1 MDAKMALRSDDI
13 QDVIGH
19 PPSWLLRW
27 GVTIVFVFFFSL
39 LLMSWAIKYPDI
51 ITANVTVTTV
61 PAPVILVSRTSGQII
76 LVKKNNSLLKKG
88 EIFAYFKS
96 NANYQDILYLDK
108 LVGNFQVS
116 DLNSY
121 LKLLDINLEVGDVQP
136 YLNQLIVSL
145 QDYVL
150 FNENGRYQK
159 QMKFYHERIK
169 SHSRMATNLDAQL
182 KIMKE
187 EVHLA
192 EVEYQADSI
201 LFTQRVMA
209 ILDLNKVKVDYLT
222 KKRVVRNI
230 ESSIIDNEIQIE
242 TVKNNLVELEI
253 EYNNKKRNLLTALTN
268 SSRLLDAQLES
279 WKEKYLFIAPSKSI
293 LAYLGFLENELFV
306 ETGKPLFSFIL
317 PSKRLIAKAELP
329 TVGAGKVK
337 IGQLVNIRLIDFP
350 YEQFGSL
357 RGKVI
362 QVSKVSEKKLSYAVF
377 ISLSDGTKTT
387 YNKNIELKS
396 ELTGEAQII
405 TEDLNMLERIFHQF
419 RKIVNKR

>member
-1 MDAKMALRSDDI
+1 MALRSDDI